1 MMPRA
6 ICLEDDASPV
16 DLAGAYLPLKGRRRL
31 SVFSAGV
38 SVHSGTPSGSC
49 CSSDRVDLPLPGCR
63 PDFLE
68 KPGLLWSVMEQR
80 LPSQSLQDFCL
91 LCRSLPRLTN
101 PSPVLRRACVALQ
114 GVLPPGSLVL
124 GPHRKL
130 RLRSPPARRGHLL
143 IQAPVASV
151 VGLAAFLGV
160 SPCPSQPSLWNVSG
174 LTGDRPHRTSLFDIF
189 LVWLLPDC
197 SCSSPFPILAASFS
211 RAWLGAVCGR
221 W

>member
-130 RLRSPPARRGHLL
+130 RHSFPTGSQGPPADPGTSCIGGGPGCFPGRQSMPVSALTLECVRTNRR
-143 IQAPVASV
+143 QAPQD
-151 VGLAAFLGV
+151 
-160 SPCPSQPSLWNVSG
+160 QPL
-174 LTGDRPHRTSLFDIF
+174 
-189 LVWLLPDC
+189 
-197 SCSSPFPILAASFS
+197 
-211 RAWLGAVCGR
+211 
-221 W
+221 